1 MQQGTGNNDRD
12 TDIGA
17 ARVLRADALAFP
29 SLPFALIAAGGS
41 P

>member
-1 MQQGTGNNDRD
+1 MQQGTGSNERD
-12 TDIGA
+12 ASIDVA
-17 ARVLRADALAFP
+17 LALRAGTFAFP